1 MIRFHPVIDRN
12 FFFFFLLLI
21 LPDPDTESMDNGIG
35 ILPSL
40 NPPPRVF
47 GIVYQVFLL
56 FDYSLVAFRGEGE
69 GICFYVLPF
78 RAPNV

>member
-1 MIRFHPVIDRN
+1 
-12 FFFFFLLLI
+12 
-21 LPDPDTESMDNGIG
+21 MDNGIG